1 MRECA
6 AATPIVGGADLP
18 LPEPALGGHR
28 EPPAEPRLHLAID
41 RPDEDATHV
50 DDYLRG
56 TNLTLATL
64 DGGLI
69 LIMCEQMT
77 ELGDGN
83 PLVTAKCRMT
93 FWVSGRWMKEVAARS
108 PRTVLST
115 LRNSRYQSPS

>member
-1 MRECA
+1 MHECA
-6 AATPIVGGADLP
+6 AAAPIAGGADLP

-28 EPPAEPRLHLAID
+28 EPPAETRLHLALD

-50 DDYLRG
+50 EDYLCR

-64 DGGLI
+64 DGGLLLI
-69 LIMCEQMT
+69 LCEQMT

-93 FWVSGRWMKEVAARS
+93 FWVSGRCMKEVAARS
-108 PRTVLST
+108 PRMVLRT
-115 LRNSRYQSPS
+115 LRNSC